1 MRRQR
6 MVRSSRM
13 SKVVNLNRFRKQK
26 ARTEA
31 DVLAAANRV
40 KFGRTKEQKAR
51 DATLERDAQLKLD
64 QLRREPERA
73 PERAPGEDLP
83 ESS

>member
-51 DATLERDAQLKLD
+51 EATLERDAQLKLD

-73 PERAPGEDLP
+73 PDEDLP
-83 ESS
+83 RSS